1 MKSLVDA
8 PIYDDGVLR
17 IAPLEQQAGLVLS
30 GEIDE
35 STYAALLEVL
45 EEQARANGHG
55 EIHLDLA
62 GVEFCDA
69 AGLHAMVRLASGM
82 GEHGRLVL
90 HGPAPSLRAMLRI
103 AGWDKMPQLAVEDT

>member
-1 MKSLVDA
+1 
-8 PIYDDGVLR
+8 
-17 IAPLEQQAGLVLS
+17 
-30 GEIDE
+30 
-35 STYAALLEVL
+35 
-45 EEQARANGHG
+45 
-55 EIHLDLA
+55 
-62 GVEFCDA
+62 VEFCDA